1 MHMTARG
8 GLMEAVEDTDR
19 ALVERAAVGEEYAF
33 RMLYRRHVAAVYRVA
48 AILLGEPADAE
59 DATQESFVTAW
70 GKLRDLRLQGES
82 ALPWLATICR
92 YQCANRLRA
101 RRRIRENTTEL
112 GDQVPHTA
120 SVEEQV
126 IGAELATRLAREVE
140 GLSSTDRDIFA
151 LCIGE
156 GYTYEAAA
164 AELGLTQAAVRN
176 RLSRIRS
183 RLRTNLREETD

>member
-8 GLMEAVEDTDR
+8 GLMDAVDDTDA
-19 ALVERAAVGEEYAF
+19 ALIARAAVGDEYAF

-59 DATQESFVTAW
+59 DATQEAFVTAW
-70 GKLRDLRLQGES
+70 GKLRELRLQGES

-101 RRRIRENTTEL
+101 RRRIRENTTEF
-112 GDQVPHTA
+112 GEHVPDTV

-126 IGAELATRLAREVE
+126 IGAELAARLVREVE
-140 GLSSTDRDIFA
+140 GLSTTDREIFA

-156 GYTYEAAA
+156 GYAYEAAA
-164 AELGLTQAAVRN
+164 AELGLTPGAVRN